1 MRGWKTQRPPWY
13 TRGLESQY
21 IKMVEQYIYIYIY
34 KIFLYCPTS
43 PNLSPSLSS
52 LPPPLPIPPFL
63 PSRSLNPALQT
74 RTTHLEPWV
83 RAGQPNDSSFC
94 TANRAPSFQHFL
106 LQMFAVSCWSTDRV
120 PVLSMR
126 FEVEKRYEKEWMMW
140 WRWCSCSFRLYFN
153 GILHFLH
160 TCYFMQLYTS
170 YIMIHNENRIQ
181 ITFSYL

>member
-1 MRGWKTQRPPWY
+1 MFSERMKDSKTSLVH
-13 TRGLESQY
+13 TRARVSIHKNGRA
-21 IKMVEQYIYIYIY
+21 IYIYIY

-94 TANRAPSFQHFL
+94 TANRTPSFQHFL

-126 FEVEKRYEKEWMMW
+126 FEVEKRYEKE
-140 WRWCSCSFRLYFN
+140 
-153 GILHFLH
+153 
-160 TCYFMQLYTS
+160 
-170 YIMIHNENRIQ
+170 
-181 ITFSYL
+181 